1 MAAAFIENIET
12 DVGHVDQITE
22 SLDELK
28 RQREEIDKK
37 INLAEKSRAE
47 IEDFRTLRTKLAKA
61 VSWHFKD
68 CTFLDLL
75 PFYGV
80 APLFGLN
87 PQVPIPV
94 DVQPIPDMG
103 MTMVTLEPS
112 RDVQKYSMCTVMG
125 GIWRGVLLLDDDH
138 PVFWYDD
145 DDSDRTR
152 GAGLRF

>member
-1 MAAAFIENIET
+1 MLCSSCF
-12 DVGHVDQITE
+12 
-22 SLDELK
+22 LYL
-28 RQREEIDKK
+28 
-37 INLAEKSRAE
+37 
-47 IEDFRTLRTKLAKA
+47 
-61 VSWHFKD
+61 
-68 CTFLDLL
+68 LDLL

-152 GAGLRF
+152 KLLAKFLEEGSIEERFPDWLTRTSGYVKEYQRRRGKGIRWQTLTDYMKHGTCSPDRGTLYNEIMNC